1 MLSWLGA
8 AAVAVAIA
16 GAHYWW
22 REPRARG
29 GVILPA
35 LLRALALTLLLA
47 LLLDAPAGRRHAP
60 RAYALLDAS
69 ASWLRG
75 NDSTAWRTARERVR
89 RGGADSTLLFGDSV
103 RASRDAVPGDLA
115 SNVRPAVERALA
127 AGRPV
132 IVVTDGEVDDPDALQ
147 ALPAGSRVEVIDR
160 PLRRDAAL
168 ASIEAPRAAVSG
180 DTVDARIAILAGNGG
195 AASGRVTLLL
205 GDRAL
210 GVAALESLP
219 PFGET
224 RVSMR
229 VPIDGPDG
237 ARPLRAIVST
247 AGDAEPR
254 NDTLAVTLE
263 IARGAGAV
271 FVSTSP
277 DYDARY
283 TLSVLRGA
291 LALPTRGFFRVA
303 PGMWRADGALGGVPE
318 ADVRRAVREAPL
330 VIVHGDSTVFGP
342 PLAATRGALA
352 LLAPPSAREG
362 DWYVSGVPTSP
373 LAGTLSGLP
382 WDSLPPLEVS
392 SAMPRGDWR
401 GLEAARA
408 RQFERRVA
416 IAGYE
421 RPRRVVVVGA
431 SGFWRW
437 QFRGGVGAE
446 AFATLWGSI
455 FDWLAEERADRRAAV
470 PAEGV
475 LRAGEPVRWRRGGDD
490 DSLVVATLRPQGRTG
505 MDSVTLRFEGGATM
519 AMTAPLAAGLY
530 DVTVPGGTT
539 VLTVNPSREWLPRA
553 PALRSGSVGGG
564 PPLGEPPRLRERWW
578 MYAVLL
584 GALCGEWVLRR
595 RLGLR

>member
-1 MLSWLGA
+1 
-8 AAVAVAIA
+8 V
-16 GAHYWW
+16 
-22 REPRARG
+22 
-29 GVILPA
+29 
-35 LLRALALTLLLA
+35 
-47 LLLDAPAGRRHAP
+47 
-60 RAYALLDAS
+60 
-69 ASWLRG
+69 
-75 NDSTAWRTARERVR
+75 
-89 RGGADSTLLFGDSV
+89 
-103 RASRDAVPGDLA
+103 
-115 SNVRPAVERALA
+115 
-127 AGRPV
+127 
-132 IVVTDGEVDDPDALQ
+132 
-147 ALPAGSRVEVIDR
+147 
-160 PLRRDAAL
+160 

-180 DTVDARIAILAGNGG
+180 DTVEVRTAFLAGNGG
-195 AASGRVTLLL
+195 ASAGRVTLML
-205 GDRAL
+205 GDREV
-210 GVAALESLP
+210 GSAAVDSLP

-224 RVSMR
+224 RVTTR
-229 VPIDGPDG
+229 VRVEGPDG
-237 ARPLRAIVST
+237 VRPLRAILST
-247 AGDAEPR
+247 PGDAEPR
-254 NDTLAVTLE
+254 NDTLAVALE

-303 PGMWRADGALGGVPE
+303 PGMWRTDGALGSVPE
-318 ADVRRAVREAPL
+318 KEVRSAVREAPL

-352 LLAPPSAREG
+352 LLSPPSVHDG
-362 DWYVSGVPTSP
+362 DWYVSGVPMSP
-373 LAGTLSGLP
+373 LAATLSGLP

-392 SAMPRGDWR
+392 SAMPRGDWPA
-401 GLEAARA
+401 LEAARA

-455 FDWLAEERADRRAAV
+455 FDWLAEERGDRRAAV

-475 LRAGEPVRWRRGGDD
+475 VRAGEPVRWRRGGSS
-490 DSLVVATLRPQGRTG
+490 DSLVVAAVRARGRAG
-505 MDSVTLRFEGGATM
+505 VDSVTLRFEGGATM
-519 AMTAPLAAGLY
+519 ASSAPLPAGVY
-530 DVTVPGGTT
+530 DVELPGGAS
-539 VLTVNPSREWLPRA
+539 VLTVNPSREWLPR
-553 PALRSGSVGGG
+553 PPTLRSGRVGGG

-578 MYAVLL
+578 MYALLL
-584 GALCGEWVLRR
+584 GALCLEWILRR

>member
-1 MLSWLGA
+1 MASWLGA
-8 AAVAVAIA
+8 AAVALAIA

-29 GVILPA
+29 GLVVPA
-35 LLRALALTLLLA
+35 LLRATALTLLLA
-47 LLLDAPAGRRHAP
+47 LLLDAPAGPRHAP
-60 RAYALLDAS
+60 RPYALLDAS
-69 ASWLRG
+69 VSWLRG
-75 NDSTAWRTARERVR
+75 GDSTAWKTARERAR
-89 RGGADSTLLFGDSV
+89 RAGADSTLLFGDSV
-103 RASRDAVPGDLA
+103 RVGTASAPSDLA
-115 SNVRPAVERALA
+115 SRVRPAVERALA

-132 IVVTDGEVDDPDALQ
+132 IVITDGEVDDPDALQ
-147 ALPAGSRVEVIDR
+147 ALPAGSRVEVIER
-160 PLRRDAAL
+160 PPQRDAAI

-180 DTVDARIAILAGNGG
+180 DTVDARIAILAGSAG
-195 AASGRVTLLL
+195 ASPGRVTVLL
-205 GDRAL
+205 GDRVV
-210 GVAALESLP
+210 GGAAVDSLP

-224 RVSMR
+224 RVTLR

-237 ARPLRAIVST
+237 ARPLRAIHSAT
-247 AGDAEPR
+247 GDAEPR

-303 PGMWRADGALGGVPE
+303 PGMWRADGALAGVPE
-318 ADVRRAVREAPL
+318 AEVRRSVREAPL

-362 DWYVSGVPTSP
+362 DWYVSGVPMSP

-421 RPRRVVVVGA
+421 RPRRVVVIGA

-455 FDWLAEERADRRAAV
+455 FDWLAEERVDRRAAV
-470 PAEGV
+470 PGEGV
-475 LRAGEPVRWRRGGDD
+475 NRAGEPVRWRRGGDD
-490 DSLVVATLRPQGRTG
+490 DSLVVAYLRPQGRESI
-505 MDSVTLRFEGGATM
+505 DSVTLHFAGGATL
-519 AMTAPLAAGLY
+519 ATTPPLPPGLY
-530 DVTVPGGTT
+530 DVTVPGGTS
-539 VLTVNPSREWLPRA
+539 VLTVNPSREWLPRP

-564 PPLGEPPRLRERWW
+564 PALGEPLRLRERWW

-584 GALCGEWVLRR
+584 GALCAEWVLRR